1 MNINKSINC
10 WANNFFK
17 VQIITLLSLSL
28 ILIIFSAQIAVSFF
42 LGGSC
47 CLAPGRI
54 MSYFSFK
61 KIGALYR
68 NDIVKYFFF
77 GECIKMLATA
87 AFILI
92 IIVLF
97 DINIY
102 AFFIGYL
109 VSVAGYIWIPLLTDK
124 DR

>member
-1 MNINKSINC
+1 MNITKKINS
-10 WANNFFK
+10 WANDFFK
-17 VQIITLLSLSL
+17 IQILTILILSLLL
-28 ILIIFSAQIAVSFF
+28 IPLNAQIAASFF

-47 CLAPGRI
+47 CVVPGRI

-68 NDIVKYFFF
+68 SDIVKYFFL
-77 GECIKMLATA
+77 GECIKILATV

-92 IIVLF
+92 IIALF

-109 VSVAGYIWIPLLTDK
+109 VSVTGYIWIPLLTDK